1 VREVLA
7 KLRMAIDLH
16 RGLEVPPLR
25 DPLGSGQ
32 LGVKREPGC
41 VRITSD
47 GSTTGRPIERFV
59 AR

>member
-47 GSTTGRPIERFV
+47 GSTTDHPIERFV